1 MTRPNQNQP
10 KLTND
15 EGRIFQGYLTLLNY
29 DPKNYNH
36 AAHNPDIIG
45 KQLAG
50 RYIDEKKHWY
60 LFTQA
65 YATKHP
71 GLQLPAYDALTE
83 EQKEGWRRYTSIFKG
98 TFYQSGAKH
107 AMDAMF
113 TDDTYYFAKELN
125 IYDDII
131 ERLIS
136 MKCCFERLAREIPI
150 MSAGMLVIAQA
161 LESYAKSLE
170 KYTYRE
176 ERSEARD
183 QEKKEMVD
191 AVSKPLRGLSRV
203 SEIQEWERREKEQGQ
218 APSSWSLFGWG
229 NKTPKLSDQELN
241 KALKA
246 MPNGPEIGNKFYTEG
261 VKSIERDIKNRRL
274 QRECKKAPSR

>member
-1 MTRPNQNQP
+1 MKRLNQNQP
-10 KLTND
+10 KRTND
-15 EGRIFQGYLTLLNY
+15 EEGIFQGYLTLLNY
-29 DPKNYNH
+29 DPQNYDRAVH
-36 AAHNPDIIG
+36 HPYILHYR
-45 KQLAG
+45 LAD
-50 RYIDEKKHWY
+50 RNLDEKKHWD

-65 YATKHP
+65 YAKKYP
-71 GLQLPAYDALTE
+71 GLLLPKYDSLTE
-83 EQKEGWRRYTSIFKG
+83 EQREGWGSYTSIFKG
-98 TFYQSGAKH
+98 TFYQSSVIFGV
-107 AMDAMF
+107 DALF
-113 TDDTYYFAKELN
+113 TDGLQYFQEELN
-125 IYDDII
+125 IYDDIV

-136 MKCCFERLAREIPI
+136 MKYYFERLAREIPI

-203 SEIQEWERREKEQGQ
+203 SEIQEWERREEEQGQ

-229 NKTPKLSDQELN
+229 NKTPKLSDQELA

-246 MPNGPEIGNKFYTEG
+246 MPKRGEICDKFCTEG
-261 VKSIERDIKNRRL
+261 KKSIERNIKERRL
-274 QRECKKAPSR
+274 QREGRKAPSR